1 MIYQDLI
8 LQSSVW
14 NKLNSYLNK
23 QKLPNAL
30 LFHGSNGLGKEGH
43 AIEFSALI
51 NCTNSSHGKSCG
63 SCESCQKMKTLQHGN
78 LKLIHPLPTVKNKSS
93 SSPLENLT
101 KAEIENYQDMLSLKA
116 VDPYY
121 NIEVPKSNSIL
132 INSIRSLKK
141 EISLSKIEKG
151 WNIILILEAEK
162 LCYPNNLAANALLKI
177 LEEPPEKTLFILIT
191 SNYSKMID
199 TIRSRCQS
207 IFFSKIPYKK
217 LYNLMDN
224 KLSNDEKNIIANIAD
239 GDISIIKSLN
249 NSITDIYND
258 LKIFI
263 KSCYSNQ
270 YEYND
275 KIIQRVTLLKRTDK
289 VQLLIFFR
297 IIMIYFK
304 DLFVFSESSD
314 IKYIVY
320 KNLDN
325 HYVKITNHYNESEW
339 SKCID
344 VVENTLNN
352 IYRNASIPLCINGM
366 LIEIQQTIAKNKVE
380 LFDINDWLGT
390 K

>member
-1 MIYQDLI
+1 
-8 LQSSVW
+8 
-14 NKLNSYLNK
+14 
-23 QKLPNAL
+23 
-30 LFHGSNGLGKEGH
+30 
-43 AIEFSALI
+43 
-51 NCTNSSHGKSCG
+51 
-63 SCESCQKMKTLQHGN
+63 
-78 LKLIHPLPTVKNKSS
+78 
-93 SSPLENLT
+93 
-101 KAEIENYQDMLSLKA
+101 MLSSKA
-116 VDPYY
+116 IDPYY

-141 EISLSKIEKG
+141 ELTLSKIEKG

-162 LCYPNNLAANALLKI
+162 LCYPNNVAANALLKI

-191 SNYSKMID
+191 SNHSKIID
-199 TIRSRCQS
+199 TIKSRCQS
-207 IFFSKIPYKK
+207 IFFPKIHHEK
-217 LYNLMDN
+217 LYDLMN
-224 KLSNDEKNIIANIAD
+224 KDLSNEDKNIIISIAD
-239 GDISIIKSLN
+239 GNINIIKSLN
-249 NSITDIYND
+249 NSIADIYND

-270 YEYND
+270 HEYND
-275 KIIQRVTLLKRTDK
+275 KIIQRVSLLKRTNK

-304 DLFVFSESSD
+304 DLFVFSESND

-325 HYVKITNHYNESEW
+325 HYSKITSYYNQSEW
-339 SKCID
+339 NKCID

-366 LIEIQQTIAKNKVE
+366 LIEIQQTISGKKVE
-380 LFDINDWLGT
+380 LFDINDWLEA

>member
-1 MIYQDLI
+1 MIYQNLI
-8 LQSSVW
+8 IQSSVW
-14 NKLNSYLNK
+14 NKLNNYLNK
-23 QKLPNAL
+23 KKLPNAL
-30 LFHGSNGLGKEGH
+30 LFHGNNGLGKEGH
-43 AIEFSALI
+43 ALEFSALI
-51 NCTNSSHGKSCG
+51 NCIQPANGQSCG
-63 SCESCQKMKTLQHGN
+63 RCDSCQKMKTLQHGN
-78 LKLIHPLPTVKNKSS
+78 LKLIPPLPAAKNKSS
-93 SSPLENLT
+93 TSPLENLT
-101 KAEIENYQDMLSLKA
+101 KSEVESYQDMLSSKA
-116 VDPYY
+116 IDPYY

-141 EISLSKIEKG
+141 ELTLSKIEKG

-162 LCYPNNLAANALLKI
+162 LCYPNNVAANALLKI

-191 SNYSKMID
+191 SNYSKIID
-199 TIRSRCQS
+199 TIKSRCQS
-207 IFFSKIPYKK
+207 IFFPKIYHEK
-217 LYNLMDN
+217 LYDLMN
-224 KLSNDEKNIIANIAD
+224 KDLSNEDKNIIISIAD
-239 GDISIIKSLN
+239 GNINIIKSLN

-270 YEYND
+270 HEYND
-275 KIIQRVTLLKRTDK
+275 EIIQRVSLLKRTNK

-304 DLFVFSESSD
+304 DLFVFSESND

-325 HYVKITNHYNESEW
+325 HYSKITSYYNQSEW
-339 SKCID
+339 NKCID

-366 LIEIQQTIAKNKVE
+366 LIEIQQTISGKKVE
-380 LFDINDWLGT
+380 LFDINDWLEA

>member
-1 MIYQDLI
+1 MIYQNLI
-8 LQSSVW
+8 IQSSVW
-14 NKLNSYLNK
+14 NKLNNYLNK
-23 QKLPNAL
+23 KKLPNAI
-30 LFHGSNGLGKEGH
+30 LFHGNNGLGKEGH
-43 AIEFSALI
+43 ALEFSALI
-51 NCTNSSHGKSCG
+51 NCIQPANGQSCG
-63 SCESCQKMKTLQHGN
+63 RCDSCQKMKTLQHGN
-78 LKLIHPLPTVKNKSS
+78 LKLIHPLPAAKNKSS
-93 SSPLENLT
+93 TSPLENLT
-101 KAEIENYQDMLSLKA
+101 KSEVESYQDMLSSKA
-116 VDPYY
+116 IDPYY

-141 EISLSKIEKG
+141 ELTLSKIEKG

-162 LCYPNNLAANALLKI
+162 LCYPNNVAANALLKI

-191 SNYSKMID
+191 SNYSKIID
-199 TIRSRCQS
+199 TIKSRCQS
-207 IFFSKIPYKK
+207 IFFPKIYYEK
-217 LYNLMDN
+217 LYDLMN
-224 KLSNDEKNIIANIAD
+224 KDLSNEDKNIIISIAD
-239 GDISIIKSLN
+239 GNINIIKSLN

-270 YEYND
+270 HEYND
-275 KIIQRVTLLKRTDK
+275 EIIQRVSLLKRTNK

-304 DLFVFSESSD
+304 DLFVFSESND

-325 HYVKITNHYNESEW
+325 HYSKITSYYNQSEW
-339 SKCID
+339 NKCID

-366 LIEIQQTIAKNKVE
+366 LIEIQQTISGKKVE
-380 LFDINDWLGT
+380 LFDINDWLEA